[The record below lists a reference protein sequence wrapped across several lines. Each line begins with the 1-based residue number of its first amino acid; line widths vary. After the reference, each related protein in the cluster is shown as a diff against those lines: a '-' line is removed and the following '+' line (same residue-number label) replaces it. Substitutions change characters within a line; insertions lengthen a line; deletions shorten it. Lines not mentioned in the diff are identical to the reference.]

1 MSSKFLTTRGLVI
14 YVAIAFL
21 NTLLHTLSSLFN
33 IRIRTATE
41 ASCSDIN
48 ILARLLA
55 GSANGPSELIRLTC
69 V

>member
-33 IRIRTATE
+33 IRTRTASE
-41 ASCSDIN
+41 ASCSD

-55 GSANGPSELIRLTC
+55 GSANGPSELICLTR